1 MIKLIS
7 EMESTHKVGLANEIS
22 AYVVLVVAQT
32 SGFRVF
38 SAKNRKSGLDKCET
52 KLPLVHLRGRV
63 MPETDHN
70 SL

>member
-32 SGFRVF
+32 SGLSRFF
-38 SAKNRKSGLDKCET
+38 GEKSKIRFGQI
-52 KLPLVHLRGRV
+52 
-63 MPETDHN
+63 
-70 SL
+70 